1 MDDDELMDDR
11 EFIDDRIA
19 ALKESVKYFGNK
31 NKPER
36 ERCVCAEFLSNLR
49 IPFADADIQSPAT
62 DPPDVVFA
70 DARFEIK
77 EILDPGRKRHDEYKQ
92 QLAHAERA
100 TDPHEL
106 LTLFTPKDITP
117 TEICQRVL
125 ETLQE
130 LGDRYLAGERS
141 GIDLLFHVNLKHH
154 TLTEGL
160 LPDLT
165 RLREFGWR
173 SINVLMGWSS
183 FVLYAAEDAPSF
195 LIESSQK
202 VVQREFQ
209 IGCPSAG

>member
-1 MDDDELMDDR
+1 MDDESMDDR

-19 ALKESVKYFGNK
+19 ALKESGKYFGNK

-36 ERCVCAEFLSNLR
+36 ERWVCIEFLTNLR
-49 IPFADADIQSPAT
+49 IPFADADIQSPAI

-100 TDPHEL
+100 TAPQDL

-117 TEICQRVL
+117 AEVCQRVL
-125 ETLQE
+125 DALRE
-130 LGDRYLAGERS
+130 LGDRYLADERS
-141 GIDLLFHVNLKHH
+141 GIDLLFYVNLKHH
-154 TLTEGL
+154 TLTAGL
-160 LPDLT
+160 LPEFPH
-165 RLREFGWR
+165 LREFNWR

-183 FVLYAAEDAPSF
+183 FVLFAAEDAPSF
-195 LIESSQK
+195 LLENSAK
-202 VVQREFQ
+202 VVQREF
-209 IGCPSAG
+209 